1 MLGPDMATWP
11 PILKVGKVAGEVWT
25 ISTLEEEGA
34 IKYLVI
40 GEIGEVVASSKGA
53 KGDEELVHGCIVRSD
68 WARYLAGSTQK
79 SFMSMVKSKE
89 SYDFPGGIAKAWS
102 AKQFEGMVKIAHR
115 AILASCA
122 LNR

>member
-11 PILKVGKVAGEVWT
+11 PIMKVEKVAGEVWA
-25 ISTLEEEGA
+25 ISTQEEEGE

-53 KGDEELVHGCIVRSD
+53 KGDEELIHGCIVRSD

-79 SFMSMVKSKE
+79 NFMSMVKSKE
-89 SYDFPGGIAKAWS
+89 SRFPRWDR
-102 AKQFEGMVKIAHR
+102 EGVVCQAV
-115 AILASCA
+115 
-122 LNR
+122 